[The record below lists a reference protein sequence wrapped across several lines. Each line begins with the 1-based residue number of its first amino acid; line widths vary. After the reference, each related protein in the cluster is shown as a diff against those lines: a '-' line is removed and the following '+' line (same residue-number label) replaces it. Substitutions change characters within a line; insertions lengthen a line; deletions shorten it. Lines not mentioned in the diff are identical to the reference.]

1 MRNRKP
7 NKHEFLIN
15 HQIKHRTV
23 RIVGRNV
30 ENGLYDKSDA
40 INLAEKMDL
49 DLILINGKNN
59 PPICRIEDQGKMIF
73 EIKKKERELKR
84 KTRESMVE
92 LKEIRLTPNT
102 DTGDLSHKLKKAE
115 EFLSSGNKVRFTVKF
130 RGRQI
135 QHKEPAEITL
145 LEIAEKL
152 SSVSAAESMP
162 KMEGRSM
169 KLTLKPKSKK

>member
-7 NKHEFLIN
+7 KKHEFLIN
-15 HQIKHRTV
+15 NQIKHHAV
-23 RIVGRNV
+23 RVVGPNV
-30 ENGLYDKSDA
+30 ENGVYDKREA
-40 INLAEKMDL
+40 IKLAEKMNL
-49 DLILINGKNN
+49 DLILINEKQD

-73 EIKKKERELKR
+73 EMKKKERELKK
-84 KTRESMVE
+84 KTRESKVE

-135 QHKEPAEITL
+135 QHKEPAEIIL

-152 SSVSAAESMP
+152 SDVSSAESMP
-162 KMEGRSM
+162 KMEGRNM
-169 KLTLKPKSKK
+169 TLTLKPKSKK